1 MLNWLR
7 QLSPGYPHI
16 RSDFLITNLLLRNT
30 FMRNMIAHRRL
41 GYMGDGSKIDFQ
53 VNIQNAPNVKI
64 GKKVKIQN
72 GSFLSAGTGPD
83 RSISIGD
90 YTLAAGNIIIITS
103 NYDIRTGLEGYIRD
117 YPMRKGPVEITIEC
131 QYEFGLMTN
140 DEVSE
145 YLDQAIGRGP
155 QFLVAFTDNWHRGII
170 QNRITAQQPDHW

>member
-53 VNIQNAPNVKI
+53 VNIQNASNVKI

-117 YPMRKGPVEITIEC
+117 YPMRKGPVEIGEGAVIGWHSIILPNIKIGNKAIIKPFSVVTEDVADNEIW
-131 QYEFGLMTN
+131 QAPQN
-140 DEVSE
+140 DP
-145 YLDQAIGRGP
+145 IGR
-155 QFLVAFTDNWHRGII
+155 
-170 QNRITAQQPDHW
+170 